1 MKTTREQALLDFA
14 AAAND
19 YLDLTLRILAAA
31 SVDRSGEAGETR
43 SEAEGLGPEGESA
56 VPSDSEGDAQ
66 K

>member
-43 SEAEGLGPEGESA
+43 SEAEGLDPEGESA
-56 VPSDSEGDAQ
+56 VPAKQGDAQ